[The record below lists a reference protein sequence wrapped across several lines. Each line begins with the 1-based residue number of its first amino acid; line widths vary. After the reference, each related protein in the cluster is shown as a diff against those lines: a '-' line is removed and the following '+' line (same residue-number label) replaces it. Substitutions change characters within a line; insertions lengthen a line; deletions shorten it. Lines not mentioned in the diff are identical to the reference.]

1 MYWPTE
7 ALCAIFDM
15 DGTILDSMGLWEEI
29 DIRFLEKRGISYT
42 PDYGEV
48 MKTIGFRE
56 GALYSI
62 ERFHLSDTPESIIQE
77 WNAMAEDAYQHHL
90 RLKPGA
96 KAYLT
101 ALKKK
106 GISIALATVSPPQF
120 YRPALTAGQVIDLFD
135 FLTDASVV
143 GGKKDG
149 PALYLHV
156 TEHLGMLPAHC
167 LVFEDT
173 LHALRG
179 ALQGGFL
186 TCAVYDSSSAEQWE
200 QMCQEAHF
208 ILTDFA
214 EGPRQIDSVFP
225 HEYST

>member
-1 MYWPTE
+1 M
-7 ALCAIFDM
+7 
-15 DGTILDSMGLWEEI
+15 
-29 DIRFLEKRGISYT
+29 
-42 PDYGEV
+42 
-48 MKTIGFRE
+48 
-56 GALYSI
+56 
-62 ERFHLSDTPESIIQE
+62 
-77 WNAMAEDAYQHHL
+77 
-90 RLKPGA
+90 
-96 KAYLT
+96 
-101 ALKKK
+101 
-106 GISIALATVSPPQF
+106 
-120 YRPALTAGQVIDLFD
+120 IDLFD

-156 TEHLGMLPAHC
+156 AEHLGMLPAHC

-214 EGPRQIDSVFP
+214 EGPRRIDSVFP
-225 HEYST
+225 HEHST